1 MTPYTEAAPL
11 AKGTY
16 AYTLEA
22 VDAAGNVSA
31 PSEALVVTIAEEIAL
46 YRGQPVF
53 FMDADG
59 SSVIVHLSDC
69 GQAIGFMTLT
79 NGETTGA
86 AISLIYLKDTTGNS
100 SLEIHS
106 IDGSVPG
113 TSFEGL
119 VIDNAEGTTEALNML
134 LAPDASLAPGGF
146 IVADGSIRS
155 ITLAAIGAGSL
166 IYAEGINS
174 LDVQGAVGGS
184 TALTT
189 IYAGAAGVGSVKV
202 GGMTNTLFSGG
213 VFGSVT
219 VLGNVSDSLLL
230 SGYDIGGDVILGTD
244 DDGAF
249 SAATGNIGTVTI
261 NGSLIGTT
269 IIAGIDPG
277 PDGIFGTADD
287 GVVSS
292 STIQGAIK
300 ALIVKGSI
308 SGPTAVLA
316 NSTIGQVKVG
326 NAKLTLPYVFGNIL
340 IAQNWR

>member
-1 MTPYTEAAPL
+1 
-11 AKGTY
+11 
-16 AYTLEA
+16 
-22 VDAAGNVSA
+22 
-31 PSEALVVTIAEEIAL
+31 
-46 YRGQPVF
+46 
-53 FMDADG
+53 
-59 SSVIVHLSDC
+59 
-69 GQAIGFMTLT
+69 MTLT

-134 LAPDASLAPGGF
+134 LAPAVNLAPGGF
-146 IVADGSIRS
+146 ILADGSIRS
-155 ITLAAIGAGSL
+155 ITLASVGEGSL

-174 LDVQGAVGGS
+174 LNVQGSIGGAG
-184 TALTT
+184 ALTT
-189 IYAGAAGVGSVKV
+189 IYAGAAGVGSMRS
-202 GGMTNTLFSGG
+202 GGMTNTLLNGG
-213 VFGSVT
+213 AFGNVA
-219 VLGNVSDSLLL
+219 VLGNLTDSLLL

-249 SAATGNIGTVTI
+249 SGGTGNIGTITI
-261 NGSLIGTT
+261 NGNLVGTT

-292 STIQGAIK
+292 SSIEGAIK
-300 ALIVKGSI
+300 ALIVKGGI
-308 SGPTAVLA
+308 SGPTTVLA
-316 NSTIGQVKVG
+316 NSTIGSVKVG
-326 NAKLTLPYVFGNIL
+326 NTKLSLPYMFGNIL
-340 IAQNWR
+340 IAQNWK